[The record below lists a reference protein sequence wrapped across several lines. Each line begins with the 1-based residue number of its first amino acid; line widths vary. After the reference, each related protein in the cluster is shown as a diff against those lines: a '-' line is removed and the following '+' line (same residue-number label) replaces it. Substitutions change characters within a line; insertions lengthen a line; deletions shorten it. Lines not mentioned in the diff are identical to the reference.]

1 MSKILNHHFTKEDT
15 WLLQQEAVRL
25 DQAQLIQSNPQEAF
39 CKLPMMGKVE
49 KRIKYRQEYVV
60 TFIHCSPNKNYRLL
74 WKAIWEFLKKA
85 KIRQTDR

>member
-39 CKLPMMGKVE
+39 CKLLMMAKVE
-49 KRIKYRQEYVV
+49 KRIKYQ
-60 TFIHCSPNKNYRLL
+60 
-74 WKAIWEFLKKA
+74 
-85 KIRQTDR
+85 